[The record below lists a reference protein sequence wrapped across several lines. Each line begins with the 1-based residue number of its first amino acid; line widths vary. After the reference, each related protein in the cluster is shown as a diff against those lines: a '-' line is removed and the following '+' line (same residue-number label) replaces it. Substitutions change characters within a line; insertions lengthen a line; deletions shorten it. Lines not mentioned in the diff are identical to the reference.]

1 MSNEECAMKDSI
13 FFEGDEGEVG
23 LSIEALVRRA
33 AHSLIAQAV
42 EAEVTVLLEEL
53 SAVRTVDGRRAVVRN
68 GYLPERKILTSLG
81 PIPVKVPKVRD
92 RSGSGMKFHSA
103 LVPPYVR
110 KSRTVA
116 ATVPWLYLHGVSSGH
131 MQEALSILLGEEAKG
146 LSPAALGRLKA
157 RWAEEHA
164 AWQRRSLEGKRYAYW
179 WVDGVYTN
187 LRAEEDPRICLL
199 VIIGVTADGKKELV
213 SVSDG
218 LRESKT
224 SWLEILRDLQ
234 ARGLQA
240 APLLAIGDGAMGFWA
255 ALEEVY
261 PETRQQRCW
270 VHKTANILNELPKS
284 KQGKAKADLQE
295 IWMAGSRKAAEK
307 ALEAFVRN
315 YQAKYPKAVAK
326 LVKDRTELL
335 AFYDFPAE
343 HWRHIRTTNAIESTF
358 ATVRHRTS
366 RTKNCLSRNSF
377 LGLGFKMLQ
386 QAEKYWIGIFHPE
399 KVRDLFAG
407 MKFIDGLPANETLPD
422 DQRSAA

>member
-1 MSNEECAMKDSI
+1 MKDSI
-13 FFEGDEGEVG
+13 FFEGDEGELG

-33 AHSLIAQAV
+33 ARSLIAQAV

-81 PIPVKVPKVRD
+81 PIPVEVPKVRD

-164 AWQRRSLEGKRYAYW
+164 AWQRRSLGGKRYAYW

-326 LVKDRTELL
+326 LVKDQAELL

-422 DQRSAA
+422 DRKRSLSGVLF